1 MSRNPKS
8 AGAGRDVLV
17 VLFARGIHGLAGAY
31 RAGRGVRNSGFV
43 LVIEESGKP
52 HRCRKQ
58 ILPANWVKQATSPSE
73 LNPQYG
79 LMWWLYTWNGHEIY
93 AARDSEG
100 HLIVVVPD
108 QKSVTAISSGNRQ
121 EYP

>member
-1 MSRNPKS
+1 
-8 AGAGRDVLV
+8 
-17 VLFARGIHGLAGAY
+17 
-31 RAGRGVRNSGFV
+31 
-43 LVIEESGKP
+43 
-52 HRCRKQ
+52 
-58 ILPANWVKQATSPSE
+58 
-73 LNPQYG
+73 
-79 LMWWLYTWNGHEIY
+79 MWWLYTRNGHEIY